1 MSKKRKKNSKD
12 SYDEAFEGPGFIM
25 ARKGRHILMQGTAT
39 PEEHRSILE
48 AIRDSQKETDEDI
61 QAKIQE
67 IENLIRDHDPF
78 DIIAQM
84 SLRNSN
90 FDAENFKEW
99 KSEINPAYTEYIAL
113 LCMTQPYESFHFQN
127 PQPIPPRLIE
137 DLQEKVKVLFQVE
150 TMNLVFKD
158 VDPDKPG
165 RTTLDRLRFL
175 SLSESLLVRYSAYHH
190 HLVETLLG
198 IFSPIKLEMENSL
211 GFNISD
217 AIGILEGVDGI
228 RFLKLYQRRA
238 EAIEYEQKLRE
249 AAKDYR
255 HRKRA
260 EESGTEFPKELLEKV
275 TKEKS
280 SVSKKMIRNM
290 VTAWTFY
297 TLGETLS
304 FTVDELAGFT
314 QLPSE
319 KIAAFLNRFSL
330 TFEGIEERYR
340 RPAPTH
346 PLMRKPFIK
355 HGNQYLCPVPQSAYW
370 AIRPE
375 IEDLWNPQSKTS
387 IVKDDGIWQKYQKVR
402 ADYVESAAIQ
412 YLNDALKFATSYQG
426 VKYDLVNERGEKV
439 EAELDGLLLLDTAI
453 FLVEAKS
460 GMLTEQARRGAKK
473 GMKDDVERLV
483 EEAHAQ
489 ALRAKKYIQ
498 TAEKPVFR
506 LSNGQSIVIDK
517 SKHNEIYLIT
527 VSLDDLSVFVT
538 NTNLLRDLGFLKGG
552 EYPWAVSLT
561 DLKVI
566 SEIAEFSSQFVH
578 YIQRRLHLI
587 ELGWVNAHDELDWFG
602 HYLLEGLYFDNL
614 KKKKDDKFIYNLLSY
629 SWIFDDYY
637 SSVTGQRQTPVE
649 KPLQKMPKLMH
660 EILDEL
666 DKHHYY
672 GYLKTAYSL
681 LDMSGEARTDLFK
694 TCEKLRKKTQKD
706 REIHSYTLAFND
718 GSFGFAYFF
727 TPSEQKHR
735 FPKHIANY
743 SMLKKYQTK
752 FYRWVTIA
760 CITDTPGWVD
770 YLVVIEGAWEFN
782 ELLDKGAKEFLQPWD
797 DDKKE

>member
-1 MSKKRKKNSKD
+1 MAKKNKKNSND
-12 SYDEAFEGPGFIM
+12 SYDEAFEGPGFFM
-25 ARKGRHILMQGTAT
+25 ARKGRHILMQGTAN
-39 PEEHRSILE
+39 PEEHKSILE
-48 AIRDSQKETDEDI
+48 AIRDSREEAEKDI

-67 IENLIRDHDPF
+67 IEILIQDHDPL
-78 DIIAQM
+78 DIIARM

-99 KSEINPAYTEYIAL
+99 KSEINPAFTEYIAL
-113 LCMTQPYESFHFQN
+113 LCLAQPYETFHFQN
-127 PQPIPPRLIE
+127 PQPITPGFIE
-137 DLQEKVKVLFQVE
+137 DLQEKVKVLFQAE

-158 VDPDKPG
+158 VDPDKPA

-190 HLVETLLG
+190 HLIETLLG
-198 IFSPIKLEMENSL
+198 IFSPLSAEMEISL

-217 AIGILEGVDGI
+217 TVAILEGVDGI
-228 RFLKLYQRRA
+228 RFLKLSQRWA
-238 EAIEYEQKLRE
+238 EATDYEQKLGK

-255 HRKRA
+255 HRKA
-260 EESGTEFPKELLEKV
+260 NVQSTSEYPEDLLEKI

-280 SVSKKMIRNM
+280 KVSKKMIRNM
-290 VTAWTFY
+290 VAAWTFY

-319 KIAAFLNRFSL
+319 KITAFLDRFSL
-330 TFEGIEERYR
+330 TFEGVEERYR

-387 IVKDDGIWQKYQKVR
+387 ITKDDGIWQKYQKVR

-439 EAELDGLLLLDTAI
+439 EAELDGLILLDTAI

-460 GMLTEQARRGAKK
+460 GTLTEQARRGAKK

-483 EEAHAQ
+483 EEAHSQ

-498 TAEKPVFR
+498 TTEKPVFR
-506 LSNGQSIVIDK
+506 LPNGQTIEIDK
-517 SKHNEIYLIT
+517 SKHTEIYLIT

-552 EYPWAVSLT
+552 EYPWAVSLM

-566 SEIAEFSSQFVH
+566 SEISEFSSQFVH

-602 HYLLEGLYFDNL
+602 HYLLEGLYFDDL
-614 KKKKDDKFIYNLLSY
+614 KENKDDNFVYNLLSY

-637 SSVTGQRQTPVE
+637 SYVTGQRQTPVDR
-649 KPLQKMPKLMH
+649 PIQKMPKLMH

-666 DKHHYY
+666 DTHHYY

-681 LDMSGEARTDLFK
+681 LDMSGETRTDLFK

-706 REIHSYTLAFND
+706 REIHSYTLTFND

-727 TPSEQKHR
+727 TPYEQKHL
-735 FPKHIANY
+735 FPNRIANY
-743 SMLKKYQTK
+743 SILKKYQTRFHK
-752 FYRWVTIA
+752 WVTIA
-760 CITDTPGWVD
+760 CITDTLGWVD
-770 YLVVIEGAWEFN
+770 YLVAIEGAWEFN
-782 ELLDKGAKEFLQPWD
+782 EQLEKVSKEYLQPLNE
-797 DDKKE
+797 DKKE